1 MLKRR
6 LGTAITLGALV
17 LGVIAAACSGGD
29 DGETLTIYSGRT
41 RDLVEPILESFSK
54 DTGVHIRV
62 RYGDTA
68 ELAATILEEGRNSP
82 ADVFFAQDAGA
93 LGAMV
98 EAGRLKELP
107 DGLLR
112 MVPEPYRAPDTRWVG
127 VSARARVLAFN
138 PDRVREQ
145 DLPASVLE
153 LTDAKWRNR
162 VSWAPTNGSFQAF
175 VTALRRVKGQ
185 DAARNWLVAMK
196 ANGARAYSNNVA
208 QVQAVA
214 AGEVDVALVNHYYL
228 YPLLKEHGEGFK
240 ARNHFFTD
248 GDIGGMVN
256 VAGVGILDTSK
267 HDATARKFIEYLLS
281 RDAQQYFADKTYEYP
296 LAEGV
301 TPPAGVPALSTLK
314 PPAVDLNGLHDL
326 AGTLALLRETGVL
339 P

>member
-1 MLKRR
+1 MARRR
-6 LGTAITLGALV
+6 LGAAITLGALA
-17 LGVIAAACSGGD
+17 LGAIAAACGGGD
-29 DGETLTIYSGRT
+29 GGETLTIYSGRT

-54 DTGVHIRV
+54 DTGVHVDV

-93 LGAMV
+93 LGALGG
-98 EAGRLKELP
+98 AGRFKELP

-112 MVPEPYRAPDTRWVG
+112 KVPEPYRAPDKRWVG

-145 DLPASVLE
+145 DLPASVLD

-185 DAARNWLVAMK
+185 DAARNWLLAMK
-196 ANGARAYSNNVA
+196 ANGTRTYPNNVA

-228 YPLLKEHGEGFK
+228 YPLLKERGEGFK
-240 ARNHFFTD
+240 ARNHFFPD

-256 VAGVGILDTSK
+256 VAGVGVLDTSK
-267 HDATARKFIEYLLS
+267 HDATALKFIEYLLS
-281 RDAQQYFADKTYEYP
+281 REAQQHFANKTYEYP
-296 LAEGV
+296 LADGV
-301 TPPAGVPALSTLK
+301 KPSAEIPPLSTLR
-314 PPAVDLNGLHDL
+314 PPAVDLNGLSDL
-326 AGTLALLRETGVL
+326 PGTLTLLRETGVL
-339 P
+339 R

>member
-1 MLKRR
+1 MVNRG
-6 LGTAITLGALV
+6 LGTAIALGALF
-17 LGVIAAACSGGD
+17 LGVLAAACGGD

-54 DTGVHIRV
+54 ETGVHIRV

-98 EAGRLKELP
+98 EAGRFKELP
-107 DGLLR
+107 DGILQR
-112 MVPEPYRAPDTRWVG
+112 VPQQYRAPDKRWVG

-138 PDRVREQ
+138 PEKVREQ

-175 VTALRRVKGQ
+175 VTALRRARGQ
-185 DAARNWLVAMK
+185 EGARDWLLAMK
-196 ANGARAYSNNVA
+196 ANGTRAYANNVA

-228 YPLLKEHGEGFK
+228 YPLLKERGEGFK

-256 VAGVGILDTSK
+256 VAGAGILDTSK
-267 HDATARKFIEYLLS
+267 HDAVARRFVEFLLS
-281 RDAQQYFADKTYEYP
+281 REAQQYFAEHTYEYP
-296 LAEGV
+296 LAAGV
-301 TPPAGVPALSTLK
+301 TPPAEVPALSTLQ

-326 AGTLALLRETGVL
+326 SGTLALLRETGVL